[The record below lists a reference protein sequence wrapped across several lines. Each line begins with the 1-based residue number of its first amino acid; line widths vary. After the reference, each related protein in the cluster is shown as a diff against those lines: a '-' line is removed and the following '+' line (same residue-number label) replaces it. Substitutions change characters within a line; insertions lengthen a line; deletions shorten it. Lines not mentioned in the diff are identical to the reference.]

1 MSRATPIS
9 YKNIENYT
17 ELGLNIAYYRKNK
30 GMTQEQLA
38 EKSGISRSHLSSI
51 EAPSIVKTM
60 SLELLFRIADAFE
73 IKPYMLLKFRE

>member
-17 ELGLNIAYYRKNK
+17 ELGLNIAYYRKKK

>member
-17 ELGLNIAYYRKNK
+17 ELGLNISYYRKKK

-60 SLELLFRIADAFE
+60 SLELLFRIADALE